1 MKKIIA
7 LSLVLMTLVCC
18 FAACSKKI
26 KGAEVISNYDDGE
39 LLVSTDDKGNIAR
52 NEFGDIIQIE
62 TEEDGKAVTDD
73 NGEKVTRSA
82 DLKHALDLG
91 DRIEF
96 NDYYVVI
103 PKGWVND
110 GSYNDLDLRKEGT
123 DDTIK
128 IMKTEDDISKV
139 TVNVKDMLDKTKSAF
154 SDATVSQTEIKAGDK
169 SAPLYYSY
177 IPKSADGTP
186 TFFGYLLIE
195 NGSDVYRAM
204 ILSDRDLSKDTK
216 DLETILN
223 SIQFK

>member
-1 MKKIIA
+1 M
-7 LSLVLMTLVCC
+7 LMTLVCC

-73 NGEKVTRSA
+73 NGEKVTRSS
-82 DLKHALDLG
+82 DLKHALDLD

-110 GSYNDLDLRKEGT
+110 GSY
-123 DDTIK
+123 DTIK

-154 SDATVSQTEIKAGDK
+154 PDATVSQTEIKAGDK

-186 TFFGYLLIE
+186 TFLGYLLIE